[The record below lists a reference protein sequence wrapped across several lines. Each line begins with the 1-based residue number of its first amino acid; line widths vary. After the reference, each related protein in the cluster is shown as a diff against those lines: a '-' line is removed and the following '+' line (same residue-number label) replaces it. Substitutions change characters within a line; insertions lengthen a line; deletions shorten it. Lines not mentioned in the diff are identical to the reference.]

1 MQWWGRSRSACR
13 NVLLGGV
20 ARSPRW
26 TCMLSEGCLI
36 GLPLH
41 AHMPTHMV
49 PEGRLI
55 GLPTAF
61 GFALVE
67 AHFGMWRS
75 ATSASNL
82 RPQCGQAVR
91 RSSGSSRGGGGASP
105 FFHSVASLHRVLYR

>member
-1 MQWWGRSRSACR
+1 
-13 NVLLGGV
+13 
-20 ARSPRW
+20 
-26 TCMLSEGCLI
+26 ML
-36 GLPLH
+36 
-41 AHMPTHMV
+41 HMPTWCLHAYMPTWCLHAYMVPTCLHGAYMVTWLHAYMV

-55 GLPTAF
+55 GLPTEF

-91 RSSGSSRGGGGASP
+91 RSSGSSKGGGGASP
-105 FFHSVASLHRVLYR
+105 LFIAWPAFIACCTGEV